1 MSVQDLQ
8 DELIQDV
15 LVATGALG
23 NLYGEKREA
32 EYEPFTARPNP
43 EVGAPPPQAAT
54 FSILGRSCI
63 KASSQSEASRHG

>member
-32 EYEPFTARPNP
+32 EYEPFIARPNP
-43 EVGAPPPQAAT
+43 EVGAPTPGCHI
-54 FSILGRSCI
+54 FNNG
-63 KASSQSEASRHG
+63 